1 MANVQDTGFRPL
13 KLVSGGDVPVMRFK
27 VAAASAVAMFIG
39 DLVSVVNTGTVTPST
54 AADGYK
60 VVGVVVGVLDSNG
73 IACGSPGSSISTK
86 YLPVSTAGY
95 ADVALATPDALFVAN
110 AGSTGLVAADVFIAM
125 DHVAT
130 AGSTTTAKSGHVLD
144 SGTKTN
150 LQCTVIDLLD
160 APNNAWGA
168 YASVVVR
175 FSESY
180 WNCATLVT
188 PT

>member
-1 MANVQDTGFRPL
+1 MANVQDTGFRPFGL
-13 KLVSGGDVPVMRFK
+13 LDGGDVPVRRFPI
-27 VAAASAVAMFIG
+27 AAASGVAMFIG

-60 VVGVVVGVLDSNG
+60 VVGVVVGIRDANG
-73 IACGSPGSSISTK
+73 VPCGSPGSLTSSK
-86 YLPVSTAGY
+86 YLAVSTAGF

-110 AGSTGLVAADVFIAM
+110 AGSTGLLEVDRFIAM

-160 APNNAWGA
+160 APNNEWGA